1 MVMLL
6 QLVHVLKHALVQTS
20 AQNALYRNEFSGNLA
35 SACISLLLCCSV
47 SHRKEYMGTHEVRVV
62 STREVRLRP
71 MPQPKA
77 AREDMDQPT
86 VT

>member
-1 MVMLL
+1 M
-6 QLVHVLKHALVQTS
+6 
-20 AQNALYRNEFSGNLA
+20 A

-47 SHRKEYMGTHEVRVV
+47 PHRKGYMGTHEMRVV

>member
-1 MVMLL
+1 MLR
-6 QLVHVLKHALVQTS
+6 HALVQTPAENS
-20 AQNALYRNEFSGNLA
+20 LYPNHFSDNLA
-35 SACISLLLCCSV
+35 GTCMYACSISQPLCYSG
-47 SHRKEYMGTHEVRVV
+47 SHRKGYMGTHEMSVV